1 MDSRRSI
8 QLQKIATW
16 RTQRG
21 GTRGGFSRAQGQGF
35 RTAPQS
41 RGPIHGSAGHTGP
54 PDPFH
59 RQQRQR
65 QGLLPAPTIH
75 RGKSPCLMHV
85 SRSHPGGKWTALN
98 PKTMVIMKTWHIQQI
113 DSNPALQKNAQNLW
127 ALSSQQHSPIP
138 GLVRLGA
145 GSMILIWVPWE
156 AGIEFSS

>member
-113 DSNPALQKNAQNLW
+113 DSNPALLKMLKICGRC
-127 ALSSQQHSPIP
+127 LHSSIHPSQDWSDWEP
-138 GLVRLGA
+138 GAWFWSGFHEKR
-145 GSMILIWVPWE
+145 E
-156 AGIEFSS
+156 